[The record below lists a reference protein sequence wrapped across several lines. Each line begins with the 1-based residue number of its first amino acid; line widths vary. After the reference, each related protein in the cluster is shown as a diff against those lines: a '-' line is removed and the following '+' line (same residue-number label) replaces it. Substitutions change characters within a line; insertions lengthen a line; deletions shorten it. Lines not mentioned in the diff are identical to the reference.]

1 MALRWVRDNIRSFGG
16 DPNLVTIF
24 GCSAGAASVNY
35 HILSP
40 LSKGLFHRAIA
51 QSGSTLNPWAKKEF
65 CSGLHQ
71 EIGTV
76 FEMSA

>member
-1 MALRWVRDNIRSFGG
+1 MMEFPFGRWVRDNIRSFGG

-40 LSKGLFHRAIA
+40 LSKGI
-51 QSGSTLNPWAKKEF
+51 SSTLKEF
-65 CSGLHQ
+65 ELK
-71 EIGTV
+71 
-76 FEMSA
+76 FWAL